1 MEKRNEKKHAC
12 LNAAAAA
19 ACAMLGMILLAIS
32 MKRGAG
38 IGGDATIY
46 LTSARNLIAGKGLGL
61 VSADG
66 AFRLIP
72 YFPPFY
78 SLVLALFALLG
89 ADLSTAAMLLNL
101 CFHGGLVF
109 AVCCW
114 TLRHTRSLIPGV
126 LIGVL
131 LACSPILIP
140 AYSWAMSEPLCTLLG
155 FLGLI
160 LLVDSFNH
168 GRNAGFWLSAVLMGL
183 SFLTR
188 YSSAAFIAAA
198 VLMIFFF
205 EQRTFARRFADAFLY
220 GMSAVLPMIVWLVI
234 DYRLTDTVASRSMLE
249 GQTAAL
255 WAAFVPKFM
264 NVLQLWVVPESLQG
278 RLPAFLLNGIAA
290 LFLLFPPLLFL
301 GCLFCKGKKT
311 GVRWTLMTLS
321 LFSVCYALLIL
332 CVSLNTYPPITINTR
347 MLLPL
352 YVAELWAA
360 FLLLGQVRGKGIR
373 MLLYLLAAAFVGIS
387 SLRGVRIARQNAID
401 GLGYNS
407 AAWQSSETV
416 DWVKANI
423 PADSV
428 IVTNEETALLYL
440 LGRVTYPVHEVYV
453 TEPDAEYYAYESE
466 TKLEGD
472 SARRAFRA
480 GGAYLVIFD
489 SFEDQMADIYAD
501 DTNARI
507 EALFANLN
515 LVYDGD
521 DGKVYTLRDAE

>member
-1 MEKRNEKKHAC
+1 MQKRNEKEHSR
-12 LNAAAAA
+12 LNAAIAA
-19 ACAMLGMILLAIS
+19 ACALLGMTLLAIS
-32 MKRGAG
+32 MQRGAG

-46 LTSARNLIAGKGLGL
+46 LTSARNLAAGKGLGL

-66 AFRLIP
+66 TFRLIP

-78 SLVLALFALLG
+78 SLLLALFALVG
-89 ADLSTAAMLLNL
+89 ADLSTAAALLNL
-101 CFHGGLVF
+101 FFHGGLVF
-109 AVCCW
+109 AVSYW
-114 TLRHTRSLIPGV
+114 TLRHTRSLVPGA
-126 LIGVL
+126 LIGLL

-160 LLVDSFNH
+160 LLVDTLNH

-198 VLMIFFF
+198 VMMIFFF
-205 EQRTFARRFADAFLY
+205 GRRTFARRFADAFRY
-220 GMSAVLPMIVWLVI
+220 GLTAVMPMAVWLVI
-234 DYRLTDTVASRSMLE
+234 DYRLTDTVASRSMAE
-249 GQTAAL
+249 EQTAAL

-264 NVLQLWVVPESLQG
+264 NVLQLWAVPESMSG
-278 RLPAFLLNGIAA
+278 RLPSFLLNGIAA
-290 LFLLFPPLLFL
+290 LFLLFPPALLL
-301 GCLFCKGKKT
+301 GCLFRKGEKT
-311 GVRWTLMTLS
+311 GVRLMLMTLS
-321 LFSVCYALLIL
+321 VFSVCYALLIL
-332 CVSLNTYPPITINTR
+332 FVSLNTYPPITINAR
-347 MLLPL
+347 MLLPM
-352 YVAELWAA
+352 YVAEMWAA
-360 FLLLGQVRGKGIR
+360 FLLIGRVRGRGLR
-373 MLLYLLAAAFVGIS
+373 TALYLLAAAFVGIS
-387 SLRGVRIARQNAID
+387 SLRGIRIARQNAID

-407 AAWQSSETV
+407 ADWQRSETV

-440 LGRVTYPVHEVYV
+440 LDRVTYPVHEVYV
-453 TEPDAEYYAYESE
+453 TQPDAEYYAYESE
-466 TKLEGD
+466 TQLEGD

-501 DTNARI
+501 ETNARI

>member
-1 MEKRNEKKHAC
+1 MEKRIEKKRAC
-12 LNAAAAA
+12 LNAACAA
-19 ACAMLGMILLAIS
+19 ACAVIGMTLLAIS

-46 LTSARNLIAGKGLGL
+46 ITSARNLIAGKGLGL

-66 AFRLIP
+66 TFRLIP

-78 SLVLALFALLG
+78 SLVLSLFALLG
-89 ADLSTAAMLLNL
+89 ADISAAAMVLNL
-101 CFHGGLVF
+101 FFHGGLVF
-109 AVCCW
+109 AVSYW
-114 TLRHTRSLIPGV
+114 TLRRTRSLIPGA

-140 AYSWAMSEPLCTLLG
+140 AYSWAMSEPLSTLLG

-160 LLVDSFNH
+160 LLIDGFH
-168 GRNAGFWLSAVLMGL
+168 CGRNAGFWLSAVLMGL

-205 EQRTFARRFADAFLY
+205 ERRNAARRFADAFCY
-220 GMSAVLPMIVWLVI
+220 GLTAVIPMMVWLVI
-234 DYRLTDTVASRSMLE
+234 DYRLTETVASRSMVA

-264 NVLQLWVVPESLQG
+264 KVLQLWVFPESLPG
-278 RLPAFLLNGIAA
+278 WLPAFLLNGTAA
-290 LFLLFPPLLFL
+290 LFLIFPPVLFL
-301 GCLFCKGKKT
+301 GCLFRKGEKT
-311 GVRWTLMTLS
+311 GVRLMLMTLS
-321 LFSVCYALLIL
+321 VFSVCYALLIL
-332 CVSLNTYPPITINTR
+332 YVSLNTYPPITINTR
-347 MLLPL
+347 MLLPM
-352 YVAELWAA
+352 YIAEMWAA
-360 FLLLGQVRGKGIR
+360 ILLAGQVRGKGVR
-373 MLLYLLAAAFVGIS
+373 AALYLLAAAFVGIS

-401 GLGYNS
+401 GLGYHS
-407 AAWQSSETV
+407 AAWQNSETV
-416 DWVKANI
+416 EWVKTNI

-440 LGRVTYPVHEVYV
+440 LNRASYPVHEVYV
-453 TEPDAEYYAYESE
+453 TEPDTEYYAYESE

-480 GGAYLVIFD
+480 GDAYLVIFD
-489 SFEDQMADIYAD
+489 SFEDQMADIYGD

-507 EALFANLN
+507 DALFANLN

-521 DGKVYTLRDAE
+521 DGKVYTLRDTE